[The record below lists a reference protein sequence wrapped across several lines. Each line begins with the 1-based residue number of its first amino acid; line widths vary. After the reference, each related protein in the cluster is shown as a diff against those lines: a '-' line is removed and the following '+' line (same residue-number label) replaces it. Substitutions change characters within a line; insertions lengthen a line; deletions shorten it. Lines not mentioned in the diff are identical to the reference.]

1 MNPNP
6 SLSFQLYRPAR
17 QPGGLADS
25 ASQRLTLLSR
35 RSFLKTS
42 LAGAA
47 GAYLVPTIIPS
58 SVLGADA
65 PSNKIQIGQIGCGRI
80 GHDMDMPGILKH
92 DRARIV
98 AVCDLDSKRLQH
110 AKAYVEGAYAKKKGN
125 ASAVA
130 VKTFGDYRELLRDGH
145 VDAIAVSTSEHW
157 HAELVIAG
165 ALAGKDIYVQKPLSM
180 TLAEGR
186 AVSDIVRAKKRVFQ
200 IGSQQR
206 STSQFRIACELVRN
220 GRIGKLHTV
229 KIGLPVDP
237 SGGDPREMTVPPN
250 LNYDMWLGCTPKEPY
265 TEDRVHPQNSI
276 GDRPGWLR
284 IESYC
289 LGMITGWGSHHV
301 DIGHWGMGTEFTG
314 PVELEAKAEFPKK
327 GLWNVHGPYHI
338 EAKYANGVTM
348 IIDNKFTNGIR
359 FEGDNG
365 WIFVS
370 RGGAKTTASDPA
382 SAFGKALEASDPAI
396 LNSTIGPN
404 ELHLHKS
411 DDHHLDWLISIQT
424 RQPAVTTPEEAHRS
438 TSACILGWIAMKLG
452 RKLRWDPVKEVFIGD
467 DEANAMYSRPQRAPY
482 GIDRLL
488 KKT

>member
-1 MNPNP
+1 MNNN
-6 SLSFQLYRPAR
+6 SY
-17 QPGGLADS
+17 
-25 ASQRLTLLSR
+25 LSR
-35 RSFLKTS
+35 RQFLQTT
-42 LAGAA
+42 LAGVA
-47 GAYLVPTIIPS
+47 GVTIVPTIVPS

-80 GHDMDMPGILKH
+80 AHDMDMPGILKH
-92 DRARIV
+92 DIARIV

-110 AKAYVEGAYAKKKGN
+110 GKAFVEETYAKNLGSDK
-125 ASAVA
+125 AVA
-130 VKTFGDYRELLRDGH
+130 VRTFGDYRELLRDGH
-145 VDAIAVSTSEHW
+145 VDAIAVSTPEHW

-180 TLAEGR
+180 TLVEGR
-186 AVSDIVRAKKRVFQ
+186 AVSDIVRAQKRAFQ

-206 STSQFRIACELVRN
+206 SSSQFRIACELVRN

-237 SGGDPREMTVPPN
+237 SGGSTQEMPVPPN
-250 LNYDMWLGCTPKEPY
+250 LKYEMWLGCTPKEPY

-276 GDRPGWLR
+276 SDRPGWLR
-284 IESYC
+284 IDTYC

-301 DIGHWGMGTEFTG
+301 DIAHWGMGTELTG
-314 PVELEAKAEFPKK
+314 PIEIEGRAEFPKT

-338 EAKYANGVTM
+338 EAKYATGVTM
-348 IIDNKFTNGIR
+348 IIDNNFTNGVR
-359 FEGDNG
+359 FEGADG

-370 RGGAKTTASDPA
+370 RGGAKATASDPA
-382 SAFGKALEASDPAI
+382 SAYGKALEASDPQI
-396 LNSTIGPN
+396 LNSKIGPN
-404 ELHLHKS
+404 EIHLYKS
-411 DDHHLDWLISIQT
+411 DDHHLDWLTSIQT
-424 RQPAVTTPEEAHRS
+424 RKPAVTTPEEAHRS

-452 RKLRWDPVKEVFIGD
+452 RKLTWDPVKEVFIGD
-467 DEANAMYSRPQRAPY
+467 DQANAMRSRPQRAPF